1 MTDREKFIVYM
12 SICEIPNKKQ
22 ELFLEELTNFSFH
35 NLFRNNLIAQT
46 LSKEEYHKFVSSY
59 EPMKFESVL
68 ENIQN
73 SGIEIIT
80 IDDERYPSKLFD
92 LPDRPLV
99 LYAKGDLTLVNERCL
114 AVVGTRR
121 PSNYGKI
128 VTEKFVGT
136 LASSG
141 FVIVSGLCY
150 GVDEIAHNK
159 TLEMGGKTIAVIG
172 SGLSKIYP
180 QSNTNLANEIVGS
193 GGLVLS
199 EYPPSFVAKRYTFP
213 RRNRIVAGLSDG
225 VLITEAGTK
234 SGTVHTKDFALE
246 YGKDI
251 FAVPGSIY
259 SEMSNLTNELIK
271 TAQAECVLSPDDI
284 IEFYGVKK
292 TEQKKIVN
300 VTFEE
305 QTILNLLANGERDFE
320 FLSEQSGISV
330 NILNSC
336 LTTLEI
342 RGLIRKLPAQTYALI

>member
-35 NLFRNNLIAQT
+35 NLFRNNLIAQN

-73 SGIEIIT
+73 SGIEIVT

-342 RGLIRKLPAQTYALI
+342 RGLIKKLPSKIFMLN